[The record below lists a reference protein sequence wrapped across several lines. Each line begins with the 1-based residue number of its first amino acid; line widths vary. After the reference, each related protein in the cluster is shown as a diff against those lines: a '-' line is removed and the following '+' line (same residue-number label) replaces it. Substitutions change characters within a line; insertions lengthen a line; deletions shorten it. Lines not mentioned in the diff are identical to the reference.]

1 LLDEERVCGVA
12 SKQSSRV
19 HERWAQLR
27 FSVIGRLL
35 AAPPAAGEL
44 RAEIEKLVAQEWRHP
59 ITGAPIRFSFS
70 SVERWYYQS
79 LRQRNDP
86 VGALRRKVRSNAG
99 LQIAMSDAVRQ
110 ALHAQYAAHKSW
122 SIQLHRDNL
131 LALAET
137 QGELQPIPSYATI
150 RRFFKAN
157 GLEKRRRLTLRQT
170 EGAKR
175 TEARLLD
182 REVRS
187 YEAQYVGQLF
197 HWDGHKGS
205 RKVLTQ
211 RGWETPLLIGIDDDR
226 SRLACHLQWYLGDE
240 RAEIVAHCLSQAFQK
255 RGLPGQAMSDEGS
268 AMTAA
273 EIVQGLTRLGVLHQ
287 PTLPYS
293 PNVNGKI
300 ENLWSQVE
308 GRLMAMLEDVP
319 DLTLDFLNEA
329 TQAWVEFEYNRKIHE
344 ETGETP
350 IERFL
355 AGPSVLRPSPDS
367 AALRLAFTKTD
378 RRTQRKSDGT
388 IVIAGRR
395 FEIPNRYRHFTQLE
409 VRYASWDLTQVHLV
423 DERTGQVLCRLFPQD
438 KAANASGLRR
448 ALEPIVPELAVPPA
462 TGLPPLL
469 AKLLIQQAESG
480 LPPAYLPKDD
490 DGRDYDDEG

>member
-1 LLDEERVCGVA
+1 MA

-35 AAPPAAGEL
+35 AAPPPAGAL
-44 RAEIEKLVAQEWRHP
+44 QAEIEKLAAQEWRHP

-70 SVERWYYQS
+70 TVERWFYQS
-79 LRQRNDP
+79 VKQRNDP
-86 VGALRRKVRSNAG
+86 VGALRRKLRGNVGRQRA
-99 LQIAMSDAVRQ
+99 ISDAVRQ
-110 ALHAQYAAHKSW
+110 ALLAQYAGHRSW

-131 LALAET
+131 VALAET
-137 QGELQPIPSYATI
+137 QSELRPIPSYATI

-157 GLEKRRRLTLRQT
+157 GLEKRRRLISKQT
-170 EGAKR
+170 EGALR
-175 TEARLLD
+175 TEARLFD

-187 YEAQYVGQLF
+187 YEAQYVGELF

-211 RGWETPLLIGIDDDR
+211 RGWETPLLIGVDDDR

-240 RAEIVAHCLSQAFQK
+240 RAEIIAHCLSQAFQK

-273 EIVQGLTRLGVLHQ
+273 EIVQGLSRVGILHK

-329 TQAWVEFEYNRKIHE
+329 TQAWVEFEYNRKVHE
-344 ETGETP
+344 ETGEAP
-350 IERFL
+350 IVRFL
-355 AGPSVLRPSPDS
+355 AGPSVLRPCPDS
-367 AALRLAFTKTD
+367 AALRLAFTKTE

-388 IVIAGRR
+388 IVVAGRR
-395 FEIPNRYRHFTQLE
+395 LEIPNRYRHFTQVE
-409 VRYASWDLTQVHLV
+409 VRYAGWDLTWIHLV
-423 DERTGQVLCRLFPQD
+423 DERTGRVLCRLFPQD
-438 KAANASGLRR
+438 KIANASGLRR
-448 ALEPIVPELAVPPA
+448 TLEPITPNLTVAPVK
-462 TGLPPLL
+462 GLPPLL
-469 AKLLIQQAESG
+469 AKLLNQQAETG

-490 DGRDYDDEG
+490 DGKDDDGDDR

>member
-1 LLDEERVCGVA
+1 VA

-19 HERWAQLR
+19 HERWGQLR
-27 FSVIGRLL
+27 FSVVGRLL

-44 RAEIEKLVAQEWRHP
+44 RAEIEKLAAQEWRHP

-99 LQIAMSDAVRQ
+99 QQIAMSDAVRQ
-110 ALHAQYAAHKSW
+110 ALLAQYAAHKSW

-131 LALAET
+131 LALAEA
-137 QGELQPIPSYATI
+137 QPELRPIPSYATI

-157 GLEKRRRLTLRQT
+157 GLEKWRRLTLRQT

-273 EIVQGLTRLGVLHQ
+273 EIVQGLTRLGVLHK

-300 ENLWSQVE
+300 ENLWNQVE

-329 TQAWVEFEYNRKIHE
+329 TQAWVEFEYNRKVHE
-344 ETGETP
+344 ETGEAP

-355 AGPSVLRPSPDS
+355 AGPSVLRPCPDS
-367 AALRLAFTKTD
+367 AALRLAFTKTE

-388 IVIAGRR
+388 IVVAGRR
-395 FEIPNRYRHFTQLE
+395 FEIPNRYRHFTQVE
-409 VRYASWDLTQVHLV
+409 VRYASWDLTQVYLV
-423 DERTGQVLCRLFPQD
+423 DERTGRVLCRLFPQD

-448 ALEPIVPELAVPPA
+448 ALEPIAPELTVPPA
-462 TGLPPLL
+462 KGIPPLL
-469 AKLLIQQAESG
+469 ATLLNHQAETG

-490 DGRDYDDEG
+490 DGKDDDDDGDDR

>member
-1 LLDEERVCGVA
+1 
-12 SKQSSRV
+12 
-19 HERWAQLR
+19 
-27 FSVIGRLL
+27 
-35 AAPPAAGEL
+35 
-44 RAEIEKLVAQEWRHP
+44 
-59 ITGAPIRFSFS
+59 
-70 SVERWYYQS
+70 
-79 LRQRNDP
+79 
-86 VGALRRKVRSNAG
+86 
-99 LQIAMSDAVRQ
+99 
-110 ALHAQYAAHKSW
+110 
-122 SIQLHRDNL
+122 
-131 LALAET
+131 
-137 QGELQPIPSYATI
+137 
-150 RRFFKAN
+150 
-157 GLEKRRRLTLRQT
+157 
-170 EGAKR
+170 
-175 TEARLLD
+175 LLD

-187 YEAQYVGQLF
+187 YEAQYVGELF

-211 RGWETPLLIGIDDDR
+211 RGWETPLLIGVDDDR
-226 SRLACHLQWYLGDE
+226 SRLACHFQWYFGDE

-273 EIVQGLTRLGVLHQ
+273 EIVQGLTRLGVLHK

-329 TQAWVEFEYNRKIHE
+329 TQAWVEFEYNRKVHE
-344 ETGETP
+344 ETGEAP
-350 IERFL
+350 IVRFL
-355 AGPSVLRPSPDS
+355 AGPSVLRPCPDS
-367 AALRLAFTKTD
+367 AGLRLAFTKTE

-395 FEIPNRYRHFTQLE
+395 FEIPNRYRHFVQVE

-423 DERTGQVLCRLFPQD
+423 DDRTGQVLCRLFPQD
-438 KAANASGLRR
+438 KVANASGLRR
-448 ALEPIVPELAVPPA
+448 ALEPIAPELTVPPA
-462 TGLPPLL
+462 KGIPPLL
-469 AKLLIQQAESG
+469 AKLLNQQAETG

-490 DGRDYDDEG
+490 DDKDDDGDDG

>member
-1 LLDEERVCGVA
+1 VA

-35 AAPPAAGEL
+35 AAPPPAGAL
-44 RAEIEKLVAQEWRHP
+44 RAEVEKLAAQEWRHP

-70 SVERWYYQS
+70 TVERWFYQS
-79 LRQRNDP
+79 VKQRNDP
-86 VGALRRKVRSNAG
+86 VGALRRKLRGNAG
-99 LQIAMSDAVRQ
+99 QQPAMSDAVRQ
-110 ALHAQYAAHKSW
+110 ALLAQYAGHRSW

-131 LALAET
+131 VALAET
-137 QGELQPIPSYATI
+137 QSALRPIPSYATI

-157 GLEKRRRLTLRQT
+157 GLEKRRRLTSKQT
-170 EGAKR
+170 EGALR
-175 TEARLLD
+175 TEARLFD

-187 YEAQYVGQLF
+187 YEAQYVGELF

-211 RGWETPLLIGIDDDR
+211 RGWETPLLIGVDDDH

-240 RAEIVAHCLSQAFQK
+240 RAEIIAHCLSQAFQK

-273 EIVQGLTRLGVLHQ
+273 EIVQGLSRLGVLHK

-329 TQAWVEFEYNRKIHE
+329 TQAWVEFEYNRKVHE
-344 ETGETP
+344 ETGEAP
-350 IERFL
+350 LVRFL
-355 AGPSVLRPSPDS
+355 AGRSVLRPCPDS
-367 AALRLAFTKTD
+367 AALRRAFTKTE

-395 FEIPNRYRHFTQLE
+395 FEIPNRYRHFTQVE
-409 VRYASWDLTQVHLV
+409 FRYASWDLTEVHLV

-438 KAANASGLRR
+438 KTANASGLRR
-448 ALEPIVPELAVPPA
+448 TLEPITPELIVPPVK
-462 TGLPPLL
+462 GLPPLL
-469 AKLLIQQAESG
+469 AKLLNQQAETG

-490 DGRDYDDEG
+490 DGKDDDGDDR

>member
-1 LLDEERVCGVA
+1 VA

-35 AAPPAAGEL
+35 AAPPPAGAL
-44 RAEIEKLVAQEWRHP
+44 RAEIEKLAAQEWRHP
-59 ITGAPIRFSFS
+59 ITGAAIRFSFS
-70 SVERWYYQS
+70 TVERWFYQS
-79 LRQRNDP
+79 VKQRDDP
-86 VGALRRKVRSNAG
+86 VGALRRKLRGNAG
-99 LQIAMSDAVRQ
+99 QQRAMSDAVRQ
-110 ALHAQYAAHKSW
+110 ALLAQYAGHRSW

-131 LALAET
+131 VALAET
-137 QGELQPIPSYATI
+137 QSELRPIASYATI

-157 GLEKRRRLTLRQT
+157 GLEKRRRLVSKQT
-170 EGAKR
+170 EGALR
-175 TEARLLD
+175 TEARLFD

-187 YEAQYVGQLF
+187 YEAQYVGELF
-197 HWDGHKGS
+197 HWDGHRGS

-211 RGWETPLLIGIDDDR
+211 RGWETPLLIGVDDDR

-240 RAEIVAHCLSQAFQK
+240 RAEIIAHCLSQAFQK

-273 EIVQGLTRLGVLHQ
+273 EIVQGLSRLGVLHK

-329 TQAWVEFEYNRKIHE
+329 TQAWVEFEYNRKVHE
-344 ETGETP
+344 ETGEAP
-350 IERFL
+350 LARFL
-355 AGPSVLRPSPDS
+355 AGPSVLRPCPDS
-367 AALRLAFTKTD
+367 AALRLAFTKTE

-388 IVIAGRR
+388 IVITGRR
-395 FEIPNRYRHFTQLE
+395 LEIPNRYRHFTQVE
-409 VRYASWDLTQVHLV
+409 VRYAGWDLTWIHLV
-423 DERTGQVLCRLFPQD
+423 DERTGRVLCRLFPQD
-438 KAANASGLRR
+438 KIANASGLRR
-448 ALEPIVPELAVPPA
+448 TLEPINPNLTVPPVK
-462 TGLPPLL
+462 GLPPLL
-469 AKLLIQQAESG
+469 AKLLNQQAETG

-490 DGRDYDDEG
+490 DGKDDDGDDR

>member
-1 LLDEERVCGVA
+1 MA
-12 SKQSSRV
+12 SKQSPRV

-35 AAPPAAGEL
+35 AAPPPAGEL
-44 RAEIEKLVAQEWRHP
+44 RAEIEKLAAQEWRHP

-70 SVERWYYQS
+70 TIERWYYQS

-86 VGALRRKVRSNAG
+86 VGALRRKVRTNAG
-99 LQIAMSDAVRQ
+99 RQIAMSDAVRQ
-110 ALHAQYAAHKSW
+110 ALLAQYAAHKSW

-131 LALAET
+131 IALAET
-137 QGELQPIPSYATI
+137 QPELQPIASYATI
-150 RRFFKAN
+150 RRFCKAN
-157 GLEKRRRLTLRQT
+157 GLEKRRRLTSRQT
-170 EGAKR
+170 EGAQR
-175 TEARLLD
+175 TEARLSD

-187 YEAQYVGQLF
+187 YEAGYVGQLF

-211 RGWETPLLIGIDDDR
+211 RGWETPLLIGVDDDR

-255 RGLPGQAMSDEGS
+255 RGLPGEAMSDEGS

-273 EIVQGLTRLGVLHQ
+273 EIVQGLSRLGVLHK

-319 DLTLDFLNEA
+319 DLTLEFLNEA
-329 TQAWVEFEYNRKIHE
+329 TQAWGEFEYNRKVHE
-344 ETGETP
+344 ETGEAP
-350 IERFL
+350 LVRFL
-355 AGPSVLRPSPDS
+355 AGPSVLRPCPDS
-367 AALRLAFTKTD
+367 AALRLAFTKSEC
-378 RRTQRKSDGT
+378 RTQRKSDGT
-388 IVIAGRR
+388 IVITGRR
-395 FEIPNRYRHFTQLE
+395 FEIPNRYRHFAQVE

-438 KAANASGLRR
+438 KTANASGLRR
-448 ALEPIVPELAVPPA
+448 ALEPIAPELLVPPA
-462 TGLPPLL
+462 KGIPPLL
-469 AKLLIQQAESG
+469 AKLLTQQAETG
-480 LPPAYLPKDD
+480 LPPAYLPKLDDGKDD
-490 DGRDYDDEG
+490 DGDDE